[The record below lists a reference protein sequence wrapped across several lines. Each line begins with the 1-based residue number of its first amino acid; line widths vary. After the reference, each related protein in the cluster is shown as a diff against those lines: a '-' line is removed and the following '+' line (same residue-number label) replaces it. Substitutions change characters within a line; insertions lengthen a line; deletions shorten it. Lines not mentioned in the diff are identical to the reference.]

1 MSCSS
6 WCQKVGSSFPWLA
19 KAETSKEF
27 LQEELLGTQGLFVLP
42 VCLLFLCLLSVIF
55 HQGGLI
61 IAVQTPSCYS
71 KGAYALY

>member
-1 MSCSS
+1 M
-6 WCQKVGSSFPWLA
+6 
-19 KAETSKEF
+19 
-27 LQEELLGTQGLFVLP
+27 QEELLGTQELFVLP

-71 KGAYALY
+71 KDASALCHSFFITLALALYTTHS